1 MPAKSSALRR
11 QRLLDLFQFGLVEV
25 VPAVRLNVETRQV
38 LRTGGNILF
47 RHQRD
52 PRHVGPELLLHFL
65 IDRSLLGA
73 VRGCQAFLNQTVD
86 LFALVVGFI
95 GAHRRHIFGGEER
108 TNGVVEFTRGARP
121 ADVVKVV
128 LALIGRRHRFY
139 ERGAL
144 TGLKCADVGLDA
156 DLSELLLQE
165 LNNLLGGRVVVAR
178 PEIDR
183 EAAAVAGFL
192 QEFAGLLRIIGPGTE
207 FLGDCLLY
215 TSDAADE

>member
-1 MPAKSSALRR
+1 MKMPARVFFERMPAKSSALRR

-38 LRTGGNILF
+38 LSHWRQCSFPSPAGSTAC
-47 RHQRD
+47 R
-52 PRHVGPELLLHFL
+52 PRAAPAFPYRSQPSWCGPWLP
-65 IDRSLLGA
+65 
-73 VRGCQAFLNQTVD
+73 AFLNQTVD

-121 ADVVKVV
+121 ADVVEVV
-128 LALIGRRHRFY
+128 LALIGRRHGLY

-144 TGLKCADVGLDA
+144 TGFKCADVGLDA

-165 LNNLLGGRVVVAR
+165 LNDLGAVVW
-178 PEIDR
+178 
-183 EAAAVAGFL
+183 L
-192 QEFAGLLRIIGPGTE
+192 
-207 FLGDCLLY
+207 
-215 TSDAADE
+215 